1 MWCNFPQDA
10 IGKCFLKC
18 TALSCNKHYY
28 GTLVHALIQIC
39 TRRIRWS
46 AVGRHSCIACLKK
59 TLVTLCGCFWWTL
72 SKDSA
77 GWTTLSH
84 NSLASVFLL
93 QVLREIVVRPLQAD
107 CIDDLST
114 NCPKKCWR
122 AVSCKTS
129 STIYRA
135 LAAWITRCMWAHAFS
150 LDSFFS
156 VSNLCGLR
164 CRSASGAVALFD
176 RARFGIQQ
184 PFSGQL
190 EFPQLWHSSSFMC
203 KTTVGRGL
211 QSCWSSST
219 SFFGLVL
226 WRETLD
232 CIVNPGLNFK
242 PLTEVLRTNQLTSLG
257 PHPGFHLDVYVENIS
272 LALQCFATQ
281 QRKVPARFQDCSG
294 FSGRAFSCH

>member
-93 QVLREIVVRPLQAD
+93 QVLREIVCTSIAGRLHRRPFHKLSQKVLESSVLQNLQHNLSCTSCMD
-107 CIDDLST
+107 HTLHVGSCILTRFFFFCQQLVWFAVPLSIRCS
-114 NCPKKCWR
+114 CPFW
-122 AVSCKTS
+122 
-129 STIYRA
+129 
-135 LAAWITRCMWAHAFS
+135 
-150 LDSFFS
+150 
-156 VSNLCGLR
+156 
-164 CRSASGAVALFD
+164 
-176 RARFGIQQ
+176 
-184 PFSGQL
+184 
-190 EFPQLWHSSSFMC
+190 
-203 KTTVGRGL
+203 
-211 QSCWSSST
+211 QS
-219 SFFGLVL
+219 
-226 WRETLD
+226 
-232 CIVNPGLNFK
+232 
-242 PLTEVLRTNQLTSLG
+242 
-257 PHPGFHLDVYVENIS
+257 
-272 LALQCFATQ
+272 
-281 QRKVPARFQDCSG
+281 
-294 FSGRAFSCH
+294 